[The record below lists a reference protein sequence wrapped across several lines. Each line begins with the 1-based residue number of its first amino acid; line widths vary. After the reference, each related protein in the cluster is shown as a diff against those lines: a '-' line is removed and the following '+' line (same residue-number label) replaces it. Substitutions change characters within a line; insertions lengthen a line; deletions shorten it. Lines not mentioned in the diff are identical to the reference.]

1 MTDFTLKLS
10 EIDDTCKSLVG
21 GKSLSVAK
29 MASNNLNIPKS
40 LCVTT
45 YTFDTF
51 LDHEGLRDKILME
64 YYRKRF
70 EDMRWEEIWDL
81 ALRIKNL
88 FLKTSFPAEMHRK
101 LKPLLD
107 NFFKDNPVV
116 VRSEVYFP

>member
-1 MTDFTLKLS
+1 MTDLTLKLS

-21 GKSLSVAK
+21 GKALSVAK
-29 MASNNLNIPKS
+29 MALNNLKVPKS

-51 LDHEGLRDKILME
+51 LNHEGLRDKILME

-81 ALRIKNL
+81 ALRIKNM
-88 FLKTSFPAEMHRK
+88 FLKTPFPSEIYSK
-101 LKPLLD
+101 LKPLV
-107 NFFKDNPVV
+107 NN
-116 VRSEVYFP
+116 